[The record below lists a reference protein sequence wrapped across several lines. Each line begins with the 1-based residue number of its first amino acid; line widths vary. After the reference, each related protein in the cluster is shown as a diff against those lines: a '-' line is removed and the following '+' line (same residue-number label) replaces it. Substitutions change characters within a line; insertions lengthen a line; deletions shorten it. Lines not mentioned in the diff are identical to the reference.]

1 MTESVPPADP
11 EAASEV
17 ESDGPPRRVLIA
29 AVGVAVA
36 AVVGLLAVAAT
47 REATPPPAPVAIAAA
62 PAPQADSD
70 GCKALMSALPDDLD
84 DYHRAEAM
92 APAPQSTAAWQ
103 AEPGGDLVVL
113 RCGIDRPD
121 DFSASAPLQAVD
133 DVLWFRIPG
142 EGRTTWVAVD
152 RPVYVALTLPD
163 GSGPTPIQL
172 LSGAVAKAMPAVT
185 PDPGPVR

>member
-1 MTESVPPADP
+1 MTEFVPPANPD
-11 EAASEV
+11 V

-36 AVVGLLAVAAT
+36 AVVGVLVFAAT

-62 PAPQADSD
+62 PAPQAGSD
-70 GCKALMSALPDDLD
+70 GCKALMKDLPADLD

-92 APAPQSTAAWQ
+92 APAPESTAAWQ

-121 DFSASAPLQAVD
+121 DFSASAPLQGVD

-142 EGRTTWVAVD
+142 DGRTTWVAVD
-152 RPVYVALTLPD
+152 RPVYVALTLPE
-163 GSGPTPIQL
+163 GSGATPIQL
-172 LSGAVAKAMPAVT
+172 LSRAVAKALPAVT

>member
-1 MTESVPPADP
+1 MTEFVPPADP
-11 EAASEV
+11 DT

-62 PAPQADSD
+62 PAPQADSE
-70 GCKALMSALPDDLD
+70 GCKALMAALPDDLD

-121 DFSASAPLQAVD
+121 DFSASAPLQGVD

-185 PDPGPVR
+185 PDPGPLR